1 MAIPYKEPVK
11 FKSMLG
17 EYPQSHSEFATSRLT
32 AQPQI
37 IRGSILEEE
46 EVSERSPGTTKHGQR
61 AKLRK
66 IQDGIVDTG
75 EVSHRE
81 ILELVREI
89 N

>member
-11 FKSMLG
+11 FKSMIG
-17 EYPQSHSEFATSRLT
+17 DYPHSHSEFATSRLT
-32 AQPQI
+32 AQPQN

-46 EVSERSPGTTKHGQR
+46 EVSERSPGTKKHGQR
-61 AKLRK
+61 VKLRK
-66 IQDGIVDTG
+66 IQEGIVDTG